1 MKHNFFKTILLLT
14 GMMAVSCVKN
24 EPLDIEG
31 DYKKGIQERATER
44 EAKEKEAQEKADEES
59 KKVLGRRKT
68 FYLYV
73 LVWLGSCR
81 RA

>member
-44 EAKEKEAQEKADEES
+44 EAKEIK
-59 KKVLGRRKT
+59 
-68 FYLYV
+68 
-73 LVWLGSCR
+73 C
-81 RA
+81 